1 MRLAP
6 IVLLIAGACIAL
18 ITGCTRTRK
27 DGGSR
32 PAETPAVAQDI
43 EKPTEAGVPGDA
55 AGDAPLATA
64 DSAAIL
70 YIPSRERALA
80 RGDTD
85 EIVTSWLPLGATF
98 ESARGLILHGLLMSE
113 ASLGETTLPA
123 LSRVA
128 VKGASEWEKQLGA
141 YRRNYAVQSLDDSS
155 VEGTVDSSTC
165 VLIIAESGGVSVG
178 FVERKIDIAGGESQ
192 YNVLAIVSEDA
203 ALRAGTVTLADTSAW
218 VFPDIFRPSG
228 VLAASIGDLNGDGA
242 AEIMVTAET
251 IVSLNYLGATP
262 LAWECWLA
270 PRAGAAQPD
279 GWAPIFLFNQA
290 FATDDGASYAATR
303 RLIDFNGDGVM
314 DTVKVT
320 TEIEESGGE
329 RTFAN
334 TIVSFF
340 VWNGTRYE
348 KQAAQ
353 ELPRQ
358 GTVISDSAML
368 FADTS
373 MEAGTV
379 AALPR
384 GALLY
389 VFDRSDVSPVWYRA
403 VSREGVEAWIP
414 GADIQLSWIDPLK
427 VNREAFLSP

>member
-1 MRLAP
+1 MNPKTRL
-6 IVLLIAGACIAL
+6 LLIALPIAL
-18 ITGCTRTRK
+18 LIAAGSALLVGCTRTRRDSASK
-27 DGGSR
+27 
-32 PAETPAVAQDI
+32 PAETPA
-43 EKPTEAGVPGDA
+43 TEAAVPDDA
-55 AGDAPLATA
+55 AGDAALATT
-64 DSAAIL
+64 DGPVIL

-85 EIVTSWLPLGATF
+85 EIVTSWLPVGARF
-98 ESARGLILHGLLMSE
+98 ESARGLILHGILMSE

-123 LSRVA
+123 FSRVA
-128 VKGASEWEKQLGA
+128 VKAASEWERLQGA
-141 YRRNYAVQSLDDSS
+141 YRRSYAVQAVDGSS
-155 VEGTVDSSTC
+155 AEGAVDSSTC
-165 VLIIAESGGVSVG
+165 VLIIAESGSVSVG
-178 FVERKIDIAGGESQ
+178 FVERKIDIAGGESL

-203 ALRAGTVTLADTSAW
+203 APRAATVTLADTSAW
-218 VFPDIFRPSG
+218 VFPDTFRPSG
-228 VLAASIGDLNGDGA
+228 VLAVSIGDLNGDGA

-270 PRAGAAQPD
+270 PGAGAAQPD

-320 TEIEESGGE
+320 TEIEETGGE

-358 GTVISDSAML
+358 GTVISDTATL

-379 AALPR
+379 ATLNR

-389 VFDRSDVSPVWYRA
+389 VFDKSDVSPVWYRA
-403 VSREGVEAWIP
+403 VSREGAEGWIP
-414 GADIQLSWIDPLK
+414 GADLQLSWIDPLK
-427 VNREAFLSP
+427 LNREAFRSP